1 MATPV
6 PVFPRTTRGRVL
18 ALCLALVASMLTG
31 VVASAD
37 HDRRGTPVDGVQQS
51 YTAGQAGSVEQLPP
65 ELFLAGSPT
74 DQFDKSGDPEA
85 PTFTSEAPGGATPIL
100 QQTNPFASAEIPGD
114 PLAAFWS
121 APVDRALDGTLQL
134 DFFFSSP
141 NPGSVIIQQVEV
153 TAFADPV
160 FDGTAQPDRIVG
172 RAIANL
178 SVGPTSSRNF
188 ITVPLD
194 DAVAAGQRLLIQVV
208 PTFSDAGQGLQV
220 EYGSSG
226 SPSGF
231 AVAPPGA
238 GGTPAEPS
246 VDAPYDGE
254 PFTVQAVGIGREALE
269 PTIGV
274 TPDGTAFVAAGT
286 FDAVPAAGQ
295 GARTEI
301 LRSTDG
307 GINWESVQPIV
318 GDVTTNPPT
327 TLDPY
332 VYVEEDSGRV
342 FSIDLLLAC
351 SNLLF
356 SDDLGES
363 FEQNQ
368 AACGEF
374 VNDHQTLFAGP
385 PPAANP
391 AVQPTDPEFP
401 EILYYCFNRI
411 ADSDCG
417 RSVDGGRTF
426 TPTIGEPAFTG
437 FDPEAGGFCGG
448 LHGHIATDSEG
459 RIFLPKGHCGFPWVS
474 VSDDGG
480 QTWQRTQ
487 VSEQVSSAGIQNH
500 VAVDAADN
508 VYYVWWDAQERLPYM
523 AISTDHGATFGEPR
537 MIAPPGVNEVNW
549 PSVAAG
555 DEGRVTIYFP
565 GTTVD
570 DREDKTRP
578 WNSYVVATE
587 NALDPEPLFVSTTAN
602 PVSDPIHRGDCLG
615 RCAGMFDFLDVIVS
629 PHDGDIW
636 AVATDTCTD
645 RLECNSNPDAEGNG
659 GTSSTARARD
669 GIAIRQLSGP
679 SMKDT
684 GEPTEVPTVPPVPS
698 EAPSEVPDE
707 GAQVS
712 RIEGDSRIETAIEV
726 SRAAFDS
733 ADTVV
738 LARMD
743 DYPDALAASGL
754 AAEVDAPVLLTATES
769 LDPLV
774 AEELERLGAAD
785 VYLMGGTEALSPQVE
800 RDLEQAGVEHERI
813 GGFERFE
820 TATRIADE
828 IVSLGGP
835 VDQVVLALGGRGGGL
850 DAWPDALAAGNLA
863 AAGRAPIV
871 LTTPDDLPDVTS
883 EALDRLVDDGESVF
897 LAGGT
902 EAIDEAQERSVAD
915 RGYDVT
921 RLGGADRYGTAVA
934 IVEEAR
940 RQGADADPLLLAS
953 GEIFAD
959 ALVAGPAARRLG
971 GSLLLVHPEN
981 LDSSAATGQFLEDN
995 RDALDRV
1002 LVVGGS
1008 DTIADRVVDQVEE
1021 ALVGG

>member
-1 MATPV
+1 MATSV
-6 PVFPRTTRGRVL
+6 TAFPRTTRGRVL
-18 ALCLALVASMLTG
+18 ALCLALVATLLTG
-31 VVASAD
+31 VAASAD
-37 HDRRGTPVDGVQQS
+37 HDRTGEPVDGVQQS
-51 YTAGQAGSVEQLPP
+51 YTSGRAGTTAVVTPT
-65 ELFLAGSPT
+65 LFLAGTET
-74 DQFDKSGDPEA
+74 DQADKTLDPTA
-85 PTFTSEAPGGATPIL
+85 PTFSEDEPSGTTITQETS
-100 QQTNPFASAEIPGD
+100 PFANPEVPAD

-121 APVDRALDGTLQL
+121 GEFTGDVAGDLQL
-134 DFFFSSP
+134 NWFFSSA
-141 NPGSVIIQQVEV
+141 NPIPLLIGAQSEV
-153 TAFADPV
+153 TVFADP
-160 FDGTAQPDRIVG
+160 DLSSGSTAQPEKIIG
-172 RAIANL
+172 RAMVDLN
-178 SVGPTSSRNF
+178 VGATSTPNT
-188 ITVPLD
+188 TVVP
-194 DAVAAGQRLLIQVV
+194 VEGTVNERLLIQVV
-208 PTFSDAGQGLQV
+208 PVFSDSGQDLRA
-220 EYGSSG
+220 EYGSAA

-231 AVAPPGA
+231 SLVSGGDA
-238 GGTPAEPS
+238 GGTPARPS
-246 VDAPYDGE
+246 VDAPYGGE
-254 PFTVQAVGIGREALE
+254 PFTVQAVPVGREALE

-274 TPDGTAFVAAGT
+274 DRDGVAFVAAGT
-286 FDAVPAAGQ
+286 FDSVIGQ
-295 GARTEI
+295 ARTEI

-307 GINWESVQPIV
+307 GLNWESIQPIL
-318 GDVTTNPPT
+318 GDVTTNPPG

-342 FSIDLLLAC
+342 FSIDLLVAC
-351 SNLLF
+351 ANLLF
-356 SDDLGES
+356 SDDQGDS
-363 FEQNQ
+363 FQQNQ

-385 PPAANP
+385 PPVGNP
-391 AVQPTDPEFP
+391 AVQPTDPDFP

-417 RSVDGGRTF
+417 RSVNGGRTF
-426 TPTIGEPAFTG
+426 TPTVGEPAFLG

-448 LHGHIATDSEG
+448 LHGHIATDFEG

-474 VSDDGG
+474 VSEDGG
-480 QTWQRTQ
+480 QSWTQ
-487 VSEQVSSAGIQNH
+487 VQVSDQVSAAGIQTH
-500 VAVDAADN
+500 VATDAAGN
-508 VYYVWWDAQERLPYM
+508 VYYVWWDAEERLPYM
-523 AISTDHGATFGEPR
+523 AVSTDHGMTWGEPR
-537 MIAPPGVNEVNW
+537 MIAPPGVSEVNW

-555 DEGRVTIYFP
+555 DDGRVTIYFP

-578 WNSYVVATE
+578 WNIYVVATE

-636 AVATDTCTD
+636 AAATDTCTD
-645 RLECNSNPDAEGNG
+645 VMECNSNANAQGNG
-659 GTSSTARARD
+659 GQGSTARARD

-679 SMKDT
+679 SMIDT
-684 GEPTEVPTVPPVPS
+684 GEQPTEVPTTPPT
-698 EAPSEVPDE
+698 ETPSEVPDE
-707 GAQVS
+707 EPEVS
-712 RIEGDSRIETAIEV
+712 RVEGGGRVETAIEV

-754 AAEVDAPVLLTATES
+754 AAEVDAPVLLTATEG

-774 AEELERLGAAD
+774 AEEIERLGATD
-785 VYLMGGTEALSPQVE
+785 TYLMGGVEALSPQVE
-800 RDLEQAGVEHERI
+800 GDLDDAGVEHERI

-820 TATRIADE
+820 TAALIADE

-871 LTTPDDLPDVTS
+871 LTTPDDLPEVTS
-883 EALDRLVDDGESVF
+883 EALDRLVGDGDRLF

-902 EAIDEAQERSVAD
+902 EAIDAEQERSVAD
-915 RGYDVT
+915 RGFAVT

-959 ALVAGPAARRLG
+959 ALVAAPAARRLG
-971 GSLLLVHPEN
+971 GSLLLVHPED

-995 RDALDRV
+995 RDRLDRV

-1008 DTIADRVVDQVEE
+1008 DTVADRVVDQVEE
-1021 ALVGG
+1021 SQTGG